1 MSGGMRELGKKRAM
15 PGCLRGFHRS
25 RLKQFGKKPIA
36 NWSWPKFK
44 VFLDEQCERAYLKI
58 EK

>member
-1 MSGGMRELGKKRAM
+1 MRELGKKRAM

-25 RLKQFGKKPIA
+25 RLKQFGKKPIS

-44 VFLDEQCERAYLKI
+44 VFLDEQCEHAYLKI